1 MVEAIHA
8 LDARSRIVETA
19 YRLFYEQG
27 YQATGIN
34 QVIEESGVAKAT
46 FYHHFPAK
54 DDLGLVYVQE
64 RLRRELA
71 ETEELVA
78 ACQGAREQF
87 LAPMAILVH
96 WLEAT
101 GYRGCPFQN
110 IIHEFPDPKHPVH
123 GEVERGKAKFLDLFR
138 RLTRNL
144 IQSSSLY
151 RFLNEEEVAR
161 TYMLLFEGAVIMAV
175 IQRKTGPIQDGLKS
189 LIRLIE
195 PKQ

>member
-1 MVEAIHA
+1 MVEVAPA
-8 LDARSRIVETA
+8 VDARSRIVESA

-46 FYHHFPAK
+46 FYHHFPSK

-64 RLRRELA
+64 RMRREFTEL
-71 ETEELVA
+71 EELVA
-78 ACQGAREQF
+78 ACQGEREQF
-87 LAPMAILVH
+87 LAPMAILIH
-96 WLEAT
+96 WAEAT

-110 IIHEFPDPKHPVH
+110 IVHEFPSPDHPVH
-123 GEVERGKAKFLDLFR
+123 GEVERGKARYLDLFR

-144 IQSSSLY
+144 IKSTSLY
-151 RFLNEEEVAR
+151 RSLNEEEVAR

-175 IQRKTGPIQDGLKS
+175 IQRKTEPIQDGLKS

-195 PKQ
+195 PAR